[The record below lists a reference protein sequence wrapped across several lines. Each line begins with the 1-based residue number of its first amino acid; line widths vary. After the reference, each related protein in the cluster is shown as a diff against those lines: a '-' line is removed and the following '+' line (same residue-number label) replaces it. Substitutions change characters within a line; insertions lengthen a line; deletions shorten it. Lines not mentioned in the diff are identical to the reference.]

1 MFIMEIFKI
10 FDNDSNQRLDKFLKK
25 LLPNA
30 NLSLIYKLNRKN
42 KIKVNWKKQDNNY
55 KLNIWDEIKIFL
67 KNEEFE
73 LLNKKVSKE
82 ILKIDKKLD
91 NKDIIYEDK
100 ELLIINKNA
109 WIIVHPWDFK
119 TKEISLIQQVH
130 DYLWNKLNSL
140 TFKPSLLHRIDKD
153 TSWIIVIAKTKESL
167 NFLLKELQNNKI
179 DKYYLAICLW
189 NFKQK
194 TWIIKFKL
202 KRIKNVK
209 NENKI
214 QIDEKSWQNAI
225 THYKVLKEWIKWKY
239 SLVEC
244 KLETGRMHQIR
255 IHLSYLWNPII
266 WDKTYWNKK
275 ENTLLE
281 QNFWISRQLLHA
293 YKINFTHP
301 KKKIK
306 INLEAKLKKDMDEFL
321 NF

>member
-1 MFIMEIFKI
+1 MQIFKI
-10 FDNDSNQRLDKFLKK
+10 LDNDSNQRLDKFLKK

-30 NLSLIYKLNRKN
+30 SLSLIYKLNRKN
-42 KIKVNWKKQDNNY
+42 KIKVNWKNQNNEY
-55 KLNIWDEIKIFL
+55 RLVFWDEIKIFL

-73 LLNKKVSKE
+73 LLNKKIFKE
-82 ILKIDKKLD
+82 EQKAYKALE

-109 WIIVHPWDFK
+109 WTIVHPWDFK

-130 DYLWNKLNSL
+130 DYLWDKLNSL
-140 TFKPSLLHRIDKD
+140 TFKPSLVHRIDKD
-153 TSWIIVIAKTKESL
+153 TSWIVMIAKTKESL

-189 NFKQK
+189 NFKEK
-194 TWIIKFKL
+194 VWIIRAKL
-202 KRIKNVK
+202 NRIKNVK

-214 QIDEKSWQNAI
+214 QIDEKLWQNAI

-255 IHLSYLWNPII
+255 IHLAFIWNPII
-266 WDKTYWNKK
+266 WDKTYWDKK
-275 ENTLLE
+275 ENFILE
-281 QNFWISRQLLHA
+281 RDFWILRQLLHA
-293 YKINFTHP
+293 YKISFIHP

-306 INLEAKLKKDMDEFL
+306 INLEAKLKKDMSDFL
-321 NF
+321 DIPQN